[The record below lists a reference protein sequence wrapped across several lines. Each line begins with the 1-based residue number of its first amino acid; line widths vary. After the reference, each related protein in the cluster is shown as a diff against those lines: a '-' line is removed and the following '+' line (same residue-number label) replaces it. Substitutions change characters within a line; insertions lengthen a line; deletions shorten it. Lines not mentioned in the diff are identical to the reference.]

1 MTKVISLSNLAYK
14 EMKALKHLDES
25 FSDVVLR
32 LIHKP
37 NKPSLLDL
45 FGKWPGPPEEL
56 DNIKKMLEHDR
67 KNFKLREVKF

>member
-45 FGKWPGPPEEL
+45 FGKWPGSNEEAI
-56 DNIKKMLEHDR
+56 NIKKILEKER
-67 KNFKLREVKF
+67 KQIKTREVNF